1 MSESDF
7 TPDADTPDADTPA
20 DDTPADDQAVEPRR
34 WMPKLGGASVG
45 AAMVG
50 FEAAVFRT
58 IPPPIEVV
66 ENSRHDGPMV
76 TGDGTM
82 LTITM
87 PDPPAPAKPEEP
99 PPTDD

>member
-1 MSESDF
+1 MTRATGDPSNGADAEESDGD
-7 TPDADTPDADTPA
+7 PPA
-20 DDTPADDQAVEPRR
+20 EPRR
-34 WMPKLGGASVG
+34 WMPKVGGASIG

-66 ENSRHDGPMV
+66 EQNRHDGPMV
-76 TGDGTM
+76 TRDGTT

-87 PDPPAPAKPEEP
+87 PDTTVPTEPEDP
-99 PPTDD
+99 PPSDE

>member
-1 MSESDF
+1 MSD
-7 TPDADTPDADTPA
+7 PDSADDQAADTPD
-20 DDTPADDQAVEPRR
+20 DDQAAEPRR

-66 ENSRHDGPMV
+66 EQNRHDGPMV
-76 TGDGTM
+76 TGDGRMFTVT
-82 LTITM
+82 L
-87 PDPPAPAKPEEP
+87 PDPP
-99 PPTDD
+99 TDE